1 MKAIFCDDDL
11 YFMDMI
17 VNAAEKVFSE
27 LGVELETTE
36 YVNSEQ
42 LLYDLSETQADADVV
57 FLDIDMPGISGF
69 DIAEKIKEIET
80 DVNLIFVSG
89 IDDLVYE
96 SFRYAPFWFLRKSD
110 IGMMHEV
117 AAKLIQYRGSLKR
130 KYRIE
135 CRGEV
140 SYISVNDIAYIE
152 SRRHYITVH
161 MIDKDII
168 TFRGKISDAE
178 KQLEKD
184 QFIRCHQS
192 YLVNCRYIKK
202 IIKDTIVM
210 SSDVE
215 IPVSRGRSK
224 PAKMQYLDYLHSL

>member
-96 SFRYAPFWFLRKSD
+96 
-110 IGMMHEV
+110 
-117 AAKLIQYRGSLKR
+117 
-130 KYRIE
+130 
-135 CRGEV
+135 
-140 SYISVNDIAYIE
+140 
-152 SRRHYITVH
+152 
-161 MIDKDII
+161 
-168 TFRGKISDAE
+168 
-178 KQLEKD
+178 
-184 QFIRCHQS
+184 
-192 YLVNCRYIKK
+192 
-202 IIKDTIVM
+202 
-210 SSDVE
+210 
-215 IPVSRGRSK
+215 
-224 PAKMQYLDYLHSL
+224 